1 MNLRL
6 FPYEGVIHYLQAVSH
21 ILGTTRVSRMS
32 NPDEEKVE
40 AET

>member
-6 FPYEGVIHYLQAVSH
+6 FPFGGVIHYLQAISH
-21 ILGTTRVSRMS
+21 ILGTTRVSRIA
-32 NPDEEKVE
+32 DDEKVE